1 MVTITTDMGYLMAE
15 GSMRSATNK
24 RMEAMERLSTG
35 TQINSAADDAAGVA
49 IAARLQVNIT
59 AMRKAM
65 DNAGDAQGLLSTA
78 EGGMVEIENIL
89 QRMRELMVQ
98 AGSDT
103 LNSGDRAKVGVE
115 LDQLVQEVDRIA
127 ATTTWAGETLFN
139 GANGAAKLPTLSTST
154 NDVNSLTFMIGGGT
168 SQYDTIGFDLKALTA
183 EALNVKGAP
192 AAPTMTAT
200 VTDAAATANGIVAT
214 RTDAVSGT
222 IKINSGFNAGD
233 VYSMKIN
240 GNTFS
245 ITAVGSTDGY
255 DDTNVGLMQQ
265 MADKI
270 NTGSNGSDV
279 TGVTATYDSTNE
291 RINIAY
297 PRPVLADLNDDAS
310 SATLSTSNNSSSHSI
325 VQSSAAGAGDVKIN
339 GTTVQLDAV
348 NASNYANSL
357 AGWDLQQEAAIT
369 GAVKGVSVAH
379 STAGTLV
386 LTSDLTFTDVTTT
399 ATATTP
405 TMTIS
410 GSTITV
416 GGTPSTGDVF
426 TLNIDGKD
434 VSVTVADD
442 GYADTKAGV
451 VHQMIKAIEDLKVS
465 GMTVINT
472 SSKTAS
478 TVSNLNT
485 VGSDASMSNSDS
497 LGVGITQSGGVIKLR
512 PATDTSASGE
522 KYTMKIDTVDVSF
535 DVFADKGNFDTTT
548 ANGIAQALE
557 TKINGAGI
565 AGVTAKTNT
574 VAATITS
581 VSETGTDTGLTVTE
595 SGGVLAVTGAT
606 DSSGAGETINFTLAG
621 NALTFDIHTHSGS
634 YDQTSTSE
642 LAKALAEF
650 INSKKLAGITATA
663 ANGNVTVQETTIS
676 VTTAS
681 NADDGV
687 FTVSKG
693 GALDVTSNTAARRSL
708 DSVEAALTVITDAR
722 AGLGAVINR
731 LDNAISN
738 LTSVTVNTEMSL
750 SRIKDTDYAQEMS
763 RLTTAQILEKATM
776 AMMSQSNAS
785 KQDVL
790 QLLQ

>member
-15 GSMRSATNK
+15 GSMRTATSK

-35 TQINSAADDAAGVA
+35 TQINSASDDAAGVA

-139 GANGAAKLPTLSTST
+139 GANGAAKLPTLATST

-192 AAPTMTAT
+192 AAPTMAVT
-200 VTDAAATANGIVAT
+200 VTDAAAADNGIVAT
-214 RTDAVSGT
+214 RTNATTGT
-222 IKINSGFNAGD
+222 IKITSGFNAGD
-233 VYSMKIN
+233 TYSLKIN
-240 GNTFS
+240 GNAYS

-265 MADKI
+265 MVEKI
-270 NTGSNGSDV
+270 NNAGTTV
-279 TGVTATYDSTNE
+279 TGVTASYDSTNE
-291 RINIAY
+291 IINISY
-297 PRPVLADLNDDAS
+297 PRPIISDISNDS
-310 SATLSTSNNSSSHSI
+310 GSTLTGTGSPVTSL
-325 VQSSAAGAGDVKIN
+325 VQSDKTKAGDVKIN

-348 NASNYANSL
+348 NTSNYADSL
-357 AGWDLQQEAAIT
+357 VGWDLQQVAAIE
-369 GAVKGVSVAH
+369 GAVKGVDITH
-379 STAGTLV
+379 STDGTLA
-386 LTSDLTFTDVTTT
+386 LSSNLTFADVATT

-405 TMTIS
+405 GMSIS

-416 GGTPSTGDVF
+416 TGTPSVGDVF
-426 TLNIDGKD
+426 ELDIEGRKA
-434 VSVTVADD
+434 SITVADD
-442 GYADTKAGV
+442 GYADTVAGV
-451 VHQMIKAIEDLKVS
+451 THQMIKAIEDLKVA
-465 GMTVINT
+465 GLTVKNT
-472 SSKTAS
+472 GTENPS
-478 TVSNLNT
+478 TLGSVS
-485 VGSDASMSNSDS
+485 VGGSDASLAASH
-497 LGVGITQSGGVIKLR
+497 SGGILSVR
-512 PATDTSASGE
+512 PATDTATSGE
-522 KYTMKIDTVDVSF
+522 TLTFTVDGTSVAF
-535 DVFADKGNFDTTT
+535 DAFADKGTNDTTT
-548 ANGIAQALE
+548 AGGVAIALRD
-557 TKINGAGI
+557 KINGAAI
-565 AGVTAKTNT
+565 AGVTAKTST
-574 VAATITS
+574 TAATLGA
-581 VSETGTDTGLTVTE
+581 VTVGGSDATLAASH
-595 SGGVLAVTGAT
+595 SGGVLAVTKAT
-606 DSSGAGETINFTLAG
+606 DTSGSGETLSFTIDG
-621 NALTFDIHTHSGS
+621 NAFSFDVHTNKGIHDTTTDAG
-634 YDQTSTSE
+634 
-642 LAKALAEF
+642 LASAVAEY
-650 INSKKLAGITATA
+650 INTQKLAGITATA
-663 ANGNVTVQETTIS
+663 SAGNVTVQKTTVV
-676 VTTAS
+676 VTSATDAT
-681 NADDGV
+681 DGV
-687 FTVSKG
+687 FTVTKG
-693 GALDVTSNTAARRSL
+693 GALDVTSNAAARASL